1 MNNLDNKLILISFY
15 RFLAIGDKKKIKLL
29 VESNLKATSIKG
41 TILLADEGINGS
53 LAGRKEEIFTLI
65 KFIKKYL
72 KIRKLSLKI
81 NEVDFIPF
89 NRIKVRLKKEI
100 VSLNVGKIDVSKFTG
115 AYINPSQWNDIIS
128 KENIRLIDVRNQYEI
143 KIGTFEGAINPLTSN
158 FREFPTKFDKLNI
171 KKSETIAMYCT
182 GGIRCEK
189 ASAHLKLKGY
199 TNILQLEGGILNYLE
214 YYKKKK
220 NKNKWKGECFIFDN
234 RVTVKKN
241 LKKGNFDQCYGCR
254 NPINKYDKKSKF
266 YIKGVSCP
274 HCYHSRSESQ
284 KKRSHMRQS
293 QIDNNK
299 LEF

>member
-1 MNNLDNKLILISFY
+1 VNNLDNKLILISFY

-115 AYINPSQWNDIIS
+115 TYINPSQWNDIIS
-128 KENIRLIDVRNQYEI
+128 RENIRLIDVRNQYEI
-143 KIGTFEGAINPLTSN
+143 KIGTFEDAINPLTSN
-158 FREFPTKFDKLNI
+158 FREFQTKFDKLNI

-214 YYKKKK
+214 YYKKNK
-220 NKNKWKGECFIFDN
+220 NKNKWKGECFVFDN

>member
-15 RFLAIGDKKKIKLL
+15 RFLAIDDKKKIKLL

-115 AYINPSQWNDIIS
+115 TYINPSQWNDIIS
-128 KENIRLIDVRNQYEI
+128 RENIRLIDVRNQYEI
-143 KIGTFEGAINPLTSN
+143 KIGTFEDAINPLTSN
-158 FREFPTKFDKLNI
+158 FREFQTKFDKLNI

-214 YYKKKK
+214 YYKKNK
-220 NKNKWKGECFIFDN
+220 NKNKWKGECFVFDN